1 MSIKKVKNPG
11 SNETKWEVRVYED
24 GRDSKRVSKRF
35 DRRVDAEAWL
45 LEFEQKKSERIRNPF
60 SSVSFENRTFKEEA
74 EYWLLDGEN
83 RFSAGHIKKSKAIVK
98 EILEAFGILPIERI
112 SPEFLTRFQ
121 QSELKKGARP
131 ATINRKTEVV
141 TAVLNNS
148 VKHRRI
154 PFNPTMGFR
163 KLSKNQKEMDFWNK
177 DEAESFLSFID
188 EIYPKGS
195 DDRWV
200 YAVYLLALNTGL
212 RAGEIWG
219 LRPQDILEGQ
229 RSITVKRQFNRVTL
243 DFTAPKSKKPRVV
256 PCNQVLLN
264 ELKSWIDLKKMSP
277 TDTIFQNENGKPI
290 CHDNFADRRFQKN
303 LKAWGG
309 RPIRF
314 HDMRH
319 TATTLL
325 IASGVDLKTVKE
337 ICGHADIATTMNY
350 VHMVSGAIEKVA
362 LNFSITPTK
371 GESKNLK
378 IV

>member
-1 MSIKKVKNPG
+1 
-11 SNETKWEVRVYED
+11 
-24 GRDSKRVSKRF
+24 
-35 DRRVDAEAWL
+35 
-45 LEFEQKKSERIRNPF
+45 
-60 SSVSFENRTFKEEA
+60 
-74 EYWLLDGEN
+74 
-83 RFSAGHIKKSKAIVK
+83 
-98 EILEAFGILPIERI
+98 
-112 SPEFLTRFQ
+112 
-121 QSELKKGARP
+121 
-131 ATINRKTEVV
+131 
-141 TAVLNNS
+141 
-148 VKHRRI
+148 
-154 PFNPTMGFR
+154 
-163 KLSKNQKEMDFWNK
+163 
-177 DEAESFLSFID
+177 
-188 EIYPKGS
+188 
-195 DDRWV
+195 
-200 YAVYLLALNTGL
+200 
-212 RAGEIWG
+212 
-219 LRPQDILEGQ
+219 LEGQ

-371 GESKNLK
+371 GESRNLK